1 MSRGFVVVV
10 MTQITA
16 APAFGDG
23 EEQASFDGSQF
34 KLQPD
39 GTFKISIRGMAG
51 MAGIESGSFSRS
63 LKSAAAENPLP
74 CARYLVAQ
82 GFSPAAVSS
91 WGETGGIPEEA
102 APFILN
108 HYGMLA
114 TAPSDTARLALLAF
128 SRVGIN
134 AYLKEKLGIKL
145 QGSSQEQ
152 DDWAWRL
159 DICQRIGIEFDE
171 RDKLQIKEAI
181 VGQKLLAAGATAM
194 VYADIPVSRAVQEV
208 FDGLVLP
215 LEKLK
220 KIGMHLKRWY
230 RQERGA
236 DPVKHDQYVDG
247 ANRSVNTYPRD
258 WIMGTLPRMAK
269 AHPELFSR

>member
-1 MSRGFVVVV
+1 MR
-10 MTQITA
+10 
-16 APAFGDG
+16 
-23 EEQASFDGSQF
+23 FDASQF

-39 GTFKISIRGMAG
+39 GTFRISIIGMAR
-51 MAGIESGSFSRS
+51 MAGIDDSSFGRS
-63 LKSAAAENPLP
+63 LRSASAETPLP
-74 CARYLVAQ
+74 CARSLLAQ
-82 GFSPAAVSS
+82 GFDPSAVSS

-102 APFILN
+102 APFILS
-108 HYGMLA
+108 HYGIEA
-114 TAPSDTARLALLAF
+114 ASPSKQARLALLAF

-134 AYLKEKLGIKL
+134 AYLKDKLGIKL
-145 QGSSQEQ
+145 QGSSEER
-152 DDWAWRL
+152 DDWSWRL
-159 DICQRIGIEFDE
+159 DVCQRIGIEFDE

-215 LEKLK
+215 LDKLK
-220 KIGMHLKRWY
+220 SIGMHLKRWY

-236 DPVKHDQYVDG
+236 NPIKHDQYVDG

-258 WIMGTLPRMAK
+258 WIMGTLPRLAK
-269 AHPELFSR
+269 AHPDLFSR